1 MKRLFQAAALALL
14 ILGAASPLTA
24 QAPLL
29 DLYPAFSITG
39 SAYARP
45 WADEPLAGVGV
56 RGDLILDGY
65 AFDYLWVYLSLQG
78 YTNLAGLGD
87 DSAWVLDADLR
98 HLTLSAEGNG
108 RLQFL
113 GEIKEAWFDFPAGDF
128 DVRIGKQIFAW
139 GLADGNNPTDILN
152 ARHVGTRL
160 VSTLDEQKIGSPAVN
175 LVYNLPGNLGKVQG
189 VFLPMSVP
197 ADLPS
202 LAREITVPGPTTMA
216 ITIND
221 DQAADIS
228 LENVEGGLR
237 SLLYLGPLTFSA
249 SYFTGLDRYA
259 DFNVVDGFT
268 PPSTVTI
275 TLNPVH
281 NRIHQVGLD
290 AALVTGG
297 WDLRT
302 EWALTLTE
310 DRGGEDPAVK
320 NPGLNGVIQ
329 ASRSFRDGTITASAA
344 WSPRFVF
351 NHRNPED
358 YADPSDGYLAE
369 EIRKYDGQAYAWENV
384 LTARLA
390 GKFLMETVQPELM
403 FLAETAA
410 RDWLGTASV
419 SWNVADGW
427 TLKGGA
433 GFYGSFLAEDDSDRE
448 LGTFSKSS
456 VIDNDYFFIEMK
468 YSY

>member
-1 MKRLFQAAALALL
+1 MKRLFRAAALAVL
-14 ILGAASPLTA
+14 ILGAASSLTA

-29 DLYPAFSITG
+29 DLYPAFSVTG

-45 WADEPLAGVGV
+45 WADEPLAGAGV
-56 RGDLILDGY
+56 RGELILDGY
-65 AFDYLWVYLSLQG
+65 AFDTLWVYLALQG
-78 YTNLAGLGD
+78 YTNLAGLGAASD
-87 DSAWVLDADLR
+87 WVFDADLR
-98 HLTLSAEGNG
+98 NLSLSAEGNS

-113 GEIKEAWFDFPAGDF
+113 GEIKEAWFDFPVKDF

-160 VSTLDEQKIGSPAVN
+160 VSTLDEQKIGAPAVS
-175 LVYNLPGNLGKVQG
+175 LVYNLPGNTGKVQG
-189 VFLPMSVP
+189 VFLPLSVP

-202 LAREITVPGPTTMA
+202 LAKEINVPPTLL
-216 ITIND
+216 ITINE

-228 LENVEGGLR
+228 LGNMEAGLR
-237 SLLYLGPLTFSA
+237 SLIYLGPLTFSA

-259 DFNVVDGFT
+259 DFDVIDGFT

-310 DRGGEDPAVK
+310 DPEGDDPAVK

-351 NHRNPED
+351 SHRAPED
-358 YADPSDGYLAE
+358 YADSSDGYLAE
-369 EIRKYDGQAYAWENV
+369 EIRKYDGQAYPWENV
-384 LTARLA
+384 LTARVA

-419 SWNVADGW
+419 SWSAADGW
-427 TLKGGA
+427 TPKGGA
-433 GFYGSFLAEDDSDRE
+433 GFYGSFLPEDDSDRE